1 MRLYLLKW
9 ERLQF
14 FFLYL
19 GKDPPADLT
28 TNEKGFGEEHSTY
41 EYIVEGELNLND
53 GNLVK
58 RFPNFGLEWEIH
70 FTMSI
75 DNELP
80 DGVTPSM
87 SITGDFKLCSLILII
102 VNNLNK
108 KDRYWDKL
116 PRVEQ
121 CYVAAAAAANK

>member
-1 MRLYLLKW
+1 MNVNPIFAQNVDYVFYAQQAV
-9 ERLQF
+9 ERYSIERQISMSMSH
-14 FFLYL
+14 
-19 GKDPPADLT
+19 GGLT

-108 KDRYWDKL
+108 KDRY
-116 PRVEQ
+116 
-121 CYVAAAAAANK
+121 